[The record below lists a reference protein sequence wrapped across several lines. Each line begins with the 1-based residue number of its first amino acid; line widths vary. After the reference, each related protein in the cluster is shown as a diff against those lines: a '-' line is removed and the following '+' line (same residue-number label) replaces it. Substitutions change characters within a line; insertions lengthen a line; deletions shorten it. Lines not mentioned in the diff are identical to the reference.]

1 MSLFKDNIDAAQ
13 KLLDLLPD
21 DEILAKNPLIICA
34 SLNALEICDFLAR
47 KLKIDYEI
55 LFVKQIFSPI
65 NPECLIA
72 MVSETKDIVII
83 EELRKAFDI
92 TLDFIYGESS
102 RVYDEKILKDLYK
115 YRKGKLIEKLKDRN
129 ILLVD
134 KSCDSGMTA
143 LICAKSLMNLGVK
156 EIDFAVPVIS
166 KDASEKIGV
175 LMDEIYCVERM
186 ANYIDVD
193 YYYENE
199 SNKKIDEI
207 LNSSPYYLPFKRQGE
222 QDAVQ
227 D

>member
-72 MVSETKDIVII
+72 MVSETKDIGII

-143 LICAKSLMNLGVK
+143 LICAKSLINLGVK

-186 ANYIDVD
+186 TNYIDVD